1 MKYSLNS
8 PGFINIQVI
17 FFQGFMT
24 VMSNSF
30 YIVGW
35 ARAIIW
41 YMCKVHRS
49 DCPVIK
55 HLDYKVF
62 INYQK
67 M

>member
-35 ARAIIW
+35 ARAIT
-41 YMCKVHRS
+41 
-49 DCPVIK
+49 
-55 HLDYKVF
+55 
-62 INYQK
+62 
-67 M
+67 